1 MNAKREGR
9 IRRAAVVTLG
19 ACMFSVFYALGRT
32 MEIEGTCAGA
42 WRRFLPAFPVFL
54 LLLALLLRAGDI
66 RPRGKAKPFSAK
78 RTFALLLLAYTGFY
92 IIVFPGTFT
101 YDTYHQLGQIKY
113 SAYSMHHPL
122 LHTLLLRLCL
132 IPYRFL
138 GTFEVS
144 AVLYCVTQ
152 MLVMAGLFTL
162 TCASLGR
169 TCGDGAARASAW
181 FFALYP
187 MHMCFASHMTKDVIF
202 SGAFALMLALAVEA
216 AVRPACG
223 RRRLVLLTLSSTL
236 ALMMRKNMLYAV
248 AVWLV
253 LLLPGLRRERV
264 RRLALCTLA
273 ALALSTGGQA
283 ILKTALHAEEGDFG
297 EMLSVPIQQVGRV
310 SVKAYDALSP
320 EEIALLDEAF
330 IYHAY
335 LNYDPYISDAVKDGL
350 QTEALRENPRAYLAL
365 YGSLGKRYPQE
376 YFDALIELISPY
388 LYPYTHYRFDRDYIE
403 MRSKENPFEAFY
415 NMPLKQNETFAPV
428 REWLEQH
435 IFKTGA
441 DAIPVLSVLLN
452 LGVISW
458 AMLFLVL
465 REAYRGDW
473 TRFAIGLMPV
483 LLWGTYLLGPVMQGR
498 YIYPFVCCLPVL
510 ASRVQKTEAL

>member
-1 MNAKREGR
+1 MKSRDSVR
-9 IRRAAVVTLG
+9 HAAVIAVG
-19 ACMFSVFYALGRT
+19 AAMYALFFALGRT
-32 MEIEGTCAGA
+32 METQGTCAGA
-42 WRRFLPAFPVFL
+42 GRLLLPALPVFA

-66 RPRGKAKPFSAK
+66 RLRGRAKPFSAK
-78 RTFALLLLAYTGFY
+78 RTFALLLLVYAGFY
-92 IIVFPGTFT
+92 IIVFPGTFA
-101 YDTYHQLGQIKY
+101 YDTFHQLGQIKNG
-113 SAYSMHHPL
+113 AYSMHHPL

-138 GTFEVS
+138 GTFEVT

-187 MHMCFASHMTKDVIF
+187 LHMCFASHMTKDVIF
-202 SGAFALMLALAVEA
+202 GGACALMLALAVEA
-216 AVRPACG
+216 AVRPACEG
-223 RRRLVLLTLSSTL
+223 RRLVLLTLASTL

-253 LLLPGLRRERV
+253 LLLPGLRRKRV
-264 RRLALCTLA
+264 RHLALCTLA
-273 ALALSTGGQA
+273 ALALSTAGQA
-283 ILKTALHAEEGDFG
+283 ILKTALHAEDGDFG
-297 EMLSVPIQQVGRV
+297 EMLSVPIQQVSRV
-310 SVKAYDALSP
+310 SVKAYDALSA
-320 EEIALLDEAF
+320 EELALLDAA
-330 IYHAY
+330 IMNQAY

-350 QTEALRENPRAYLAL
+350 RSEVLRENPRAYLEL
-365 YGSLGKRYPQE
+365 YGSLAKRYPQE

-388 LYPYTHYRFDRDYIE
+388 LYPYTHYRFSRDYIE
-403 MRSKENPFEAFY
+403 MRCKDENPFERY
-415 NMPLKQNETFAPV
+415 YSTPLEQNETFAPV

-435 IFKTGA
+435 VYRTGA
-441 DAIPVLSVLLN
+441 EDIPVLNVIMN

-473 TRFAIGLMPV
+473 MRFAIGLLPV
-483 LLWGTYLLGPVMQGR
+483 LLFGTYLLGPVMQGR

-510 ASRVQKTEAL
+510 ASREQMTKAL